1 MRKIYQILLIV
12 AVAVCFLAPSTSAN
26 PLPDNWKPPKV
37 VSLSSISVSSS
48 QFITYSAL
56 FTAVTEK
63 TGTQFR
69 FIPGPTSLEREE
81 KMRSGIVQFNTST
94 AAHAYAT
101 FRGVFDFN
109 VKGWGPQPLR
119 VVWSGDWQPSGFM
132 TRETSN
138 IKTAADIKGKR
149 VASFIADEGM
159 DANPAALLA
168 YANLTWDDV
177 KRTPVGSYLDG
188 ANAII
193 QGNADV
199 CYSALTTK
207 SAMELAASPNG
218 IYWIPMPASDE
229 EAWQRFHNV
238 FDVWEPGVAT
248 FGAGI
253 SKDNPVDVMVWILY
267 LTTDVKTK
275 NELTYWVTK
284 QIAENYESFKDRH
297 ATLANYTID
306 QCLDMKAFK
315 FPFHEGSIM
324 YFKEIGKWT
333 PEHEARQQEL
343 LASGDQ
349 MRADWEK
356 EHPGW

>member
-1 MRKIYQILLIV
+1 MRKIYQLLAILV
-12 AVAVCFLAPSTSAN
+12 ALAFLLAPAASAN

-37 VSLSSISVSSS
+37 ISLSSISVSSS
-48 QFITYSAL
+48 QFMTFSAL

-94 AAHAYAT
+94 AAHAFCT

-109 VKGWGPQPLR
+109 IKGWGPQPMR
-119 VVWSGDWQPSGFM
+119 VVWSGDWQFSGFM
-132 TRETSN
+132 TRETSG
-138 IKTAADIKGKR
+138 IKTAADLKGKR

-159 DANPAALLA
+159 DANPTALLA
-168 YANLTWDDV
+168 FANLTWDDV

-199 CYSALTTK
+199 CYSALSTK

-218 IYWIPMPASDE
+218 IHWIPMPADDVDGW
-229 EAWQRFHNV
+229 ARFHES
-238 FDVWEPGVAT
+238 FDVWEPGTAT

-253 SKDNPVDVMVWILY
+253 SKEHPAEVMRWILY
-267 LTTDVKTK
+267 LTTDAKTK

-284 QIAENYESFKDRH
+284 EIAENYETFKDRH
-297 ATLANYTID
+297 ASLANYTID

-343 LASGDQ
+343 LVLGEQLRD
-349 MRADWEK
+349 DWEK
-356 EHPGW
+356 AHPGW